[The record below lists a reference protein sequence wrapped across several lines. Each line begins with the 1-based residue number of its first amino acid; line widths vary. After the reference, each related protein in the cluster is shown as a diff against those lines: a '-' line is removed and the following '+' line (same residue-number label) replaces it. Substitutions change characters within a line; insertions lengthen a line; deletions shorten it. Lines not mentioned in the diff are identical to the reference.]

1 MATSSGNSD
10 KGEYILYLTEPGFNE
25 PFFESTIISFAF
37 DTEYVLALR
46 TTTGAIQDNIVVNI
60 IINSPAVANYAD
72 KDATA
77 QYRVYNS
84 LDDAESVSWSL
95 GGNEGT
101 SDDMTLVA
109 NTLSDFSEVEFG
121 DYRLTAVLG
130 DNGFN
135 NRLVTSNQGESKA
148 VILYRDEEEKL
159 NSI

>member
-1 MATSSGNSD
+1 MATSSGNFD
-10 KGEYILYLTEPGFNE
+10 KGEYIIYLTEPGFNE
-25 PFFESTIISFAF
+25 PFYESTTISFAF

-135 NRLVTSNQGESKA
+135 NSLVTLDQGESKA

>member
-1 MATSSGNSD
+1 
-10 KGEYILYLTEPGFNE
+10 
-25 PFFESTIISFAF
+25 
-37 DTEYVLALR
+37 
-46 TTTGAIQDNIVVNI
+46 
-60 IINSPAVANYAD
+60 
-72 KDATA
+72 
-77 QYRVYNS
+77 VYNS

-135 NRLVTSNQGESKA
+135 NRLVTLDQGESKA

>member
-1 MATSSGNSD
+1 
-10 KGEYILYLTEPGFNE
+10 
-25 PFFESTIISFAF
+25 
-37 DTEYVLALR
+37 
-46 TTTGAIQDNIVVNI
+46 
-60 IINSPAVANYAD
+60 
-72 KDATA
+72 
-77 QYRVYNS
+77 
-84 LDDAESVSWSL
+84 
-95 GGNEGT
+95 
-101 SDDMTLVA
+101 MTLVA